1 MSITYPDPVWHV
13 LIDAGVCA
21 RTERVILL
29 VEVIL
34 KDGSTSLNANEY
46 PVPEFKPSRQLY
58 ADTVDVVVSEL
69 TKKGVDLGWY
79 ATAMTDRLEA
89 ATTEALERSSL
100 WKNRDQS
107 GGNT

>member
-34 KDGSTSLNANEY
+34 KDGSAWRNANEY
-46 PVPEFKPSRQLY
+46 PIREFEPSRKLY
-58 ADTVDVVVSEL
+58 ADTVKVVVSEL

-79 ATAMTDRLEA
+79 ETSMTDRLEA
-89 ATTEALERSSL
+89 AATEALERSSL
-100 WKNRDQS
+100 WKEHHRK
-107 GGNT
+107 GETE